1 MNKAALQLTA
11 LLQAEDSFGLVLSY
25 LPLKFMSAYELGLSI
40 FTAVRYRGRGAE
52 NVRGSA
58 EEATTLFLE
67 GQRVP

>member
-1 MNKAALQLTA
+1 
-11 LLQAEDSFGLVLSY
+11 
-25 LPLKFMSAYELGLSI
+25 MSAYELGLSI